1 MSAHV
6 PFTFNRAAT
15 AIVQSRQM
23 LERAKTEVNL
33 AIEIIRQLD
42 GHAGSPLHSASKRHV
57 VARSL
62 QEFVR
67 MLEDTQRA
75 LTDAWRVD

>member
-1 MSAHV
+1 VSAHV
-6 PFTFNRAAT
+6 PLTLNRAAT

-23 LERAKTEVNL
+23 LERAKAEINL

-42 GHAGSPLHSASKRHV
+42 RHGSSSLPSASKRHV

-67 MLEDTQRA
+67 TLEDTQRA
-75 LTDAWRVD
+75 LTDAWRID